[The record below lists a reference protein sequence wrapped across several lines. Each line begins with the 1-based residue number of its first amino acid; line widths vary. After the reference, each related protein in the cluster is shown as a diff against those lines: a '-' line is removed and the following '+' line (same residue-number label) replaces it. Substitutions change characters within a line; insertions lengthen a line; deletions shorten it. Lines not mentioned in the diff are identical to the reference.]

1 MVEKFKNIVITK
13 ENCEILRDE
22 MIPVLSYYQLKEW
35 DSLEGLCEPL
45 TLGEVKEWMELS
57 KIHNNILQMIEGEDV
72 DKWE

>member
-35 DSLEGLCEPL
+35 DFLEGLCEPL
-45 TLGEVKEWMELS
+45 TLGFYS
-57 KIHNNILQMIEGEDV
+57 S
-72 DKWE
+72 